1 MPSKPNDAIVI
12 GLVGGVASG
21 KSYVANVLVE
31 MGAGLVSADTIGH
44 EVLQQPLVV
53 RKLAQDFGD
62 SILSGEEAGFRQI
75 SRQRLAEL
83 VFGMDS
89 ESEARRKKLEE
100 TIHPLIHAE
109 AVRRLRGF
117 KEQDDPPR
125 AIVIDAPLLLE
136 AGWEPLCD
144 LILFVD
150 APRSLRLERA
160 RQRGWSE
167 AEFDYREAAQR
178 TLDDKRRAATNIV
191 HSTDPKQ
198 LRKELRQLWDKF

>member
-1 MPSKPNDAIVI
+1 M
-12 GLVGGVASG
+12 
-21 KSYVANVLVE
+21 
-31 MGAGLVSADTIGH
+31 
-44 EVLQQPLVV
+44 
-53 RKLAQDFGD
+53 
-62 SILSGEEAGFRQI
+62 
-75 SRQRLAEL
+75 
-83 VFGMDS
+83 
-89 ESEARRKKLEE
+89 
-100 TIHPLIHAE
+100 
-109 AVRRLRGF
+109 
-117 KEQDDPPR
+117 DDPPR

>member
-1 MPSKPNDAIVI
+1 
-12 GLVGGVASG
+12 
-21 KSYVANVLVE
+21 
-31 MGAGLVSADTIGH
+31 
-44 EVLQQPLVV
+44 
-53 RKLAQDFGD
+53 
-62 SILSGEEAGFRQI
+62 
-75 SRQRLAEL
+75 LAEL
-83 VFGMDS
+83 VFGVDS

-198 LRKELRQLWDKF
+198 LRKELQQLWDKF